1 MAAEHTDVQ
10 SLLALAREKSEQAR
24 SHLFEVMGDM
34 FRDQARILT
43 TQERSLMV
51 DILEKLITEVSRDI
65 RMRLSQRL
73 ATATG
78 LPRELAVLLAN
89 DEIDVAAPILMQC
102 AALQQIDLIEVIHQ
116 RSRQHMLAIA
126 MRRDLSLQ
134 VSDALVDSGDVD
146 VIRTLLENHDAQI
159 SAATLAY
166 IVEQSKAIDDFQGP
180 LVRRHDLP
188 RELAVKMCY
197 WVSAALRLFI
207 LDKFHVDANELDEL
221 IEPVLHDEVKHT
233 REDQAGSADAAKQLA
248 RELHR
253 KGQLTSK
260 IMIQALRRGEVALFE
275 TMLSELSQLRLNL
288 VRRLLYEDGGEG
300 LAIMSRAMDLMRE
313 EFATIFLL
321 SRKTRPGATT
331 TDPTNLGTALAFFD
345 RLIPDNARQVTSRWQ
360 RDPNYLFAIM
370 QVEDSTRATN
380 SGPPSPVP
388 PTTAPPS
395 APSLGGPPSI
405 PRPPRLRHAS
415 SRD

>member
-1 MAAEHTDVQ
+1 MAAEQTDVQ

-34 FRDQARILT
+34 FMDQARILT

-51 DILEKLITEVSRDI
+51 DILEKLITEVSHDI
-65 RMRLSQRL
+65 RTRLSQRL
-73 ATATG
+73 ATAAN

-166 IVEQSKAIDDFQGP
+166 IVEQSKTIDDFQGP

-221 IEPVLHDEVKHT
+221 IEPALQAEVKHAQ
-233 REDQAGSADAAKQLA
+233 EDNVDPSDAAMLLA

-260 IMIQALRRGEVALFE
+260 IIIQALRRGEVALFE
-275 TMLSELSQLRLNL
+275 AMMSELAQLRIPL

-300 LAIMSRAMDLMRE
+300 LAIMARSVGLLRE

-321 SRKTRPGATT
+321 SRKTRPGVIT
-331 TDPTNLGTALAFFD
+331 TDPTSLGSALAFFD
-345 RLIPDNARQVTSRWQ
+345 KLNPDNARQVISRWQ

-370 QVEDSTRATN
+370 QVEDSTRPTN
-380 SGPPSPVP
+380 SGPPSTVP
-388 PTTAPPS
+388 PSPVPPS
-395 APSLGGPPSI
+395 APSPAGPPST
-405 PRPPRLRHAS
+405 PAPRLRHAN

>member
-34 FRDQARILT
+34 FVDQARILT

-51 DILEKLITEVSRDI
+51 DILEKLITEVSHDI
-65 RMRLSQRL
+65 RIRLSQRI
-73 ATATG
+73 ANAVN

-146 VIRTLLENHDAQI
+146 VIRTLLENHDAQV

-166 IVEQSKAIDDFQGP
+166 IVEQSKTIDDFQGP

-221 IEPVLHDEVKHT
+221 IEPALQDEVKHT
-233 REDQAGSADAAKQLA
+233 REDNIDPSDAAMLLA

-260 IMIQALRRGEVALFE
+260 IIIQALRRGEVALFE
-275 TMLSELSQLRLNL
+275 AMMSELAQLRIPL

-300 LAIMSRAMDLMRE
+300 LAIMARSIGLLRE

-321 SRKTRPGATT
+321 SRKTRPGVTT
-331 TDPTNLGTALAFFD
+331 TDPTSLGSSLAFFD
-345 RLIPDNARQVTSRWQ
+345 KLNPDNARQVISRWQ

-370 QVEDSTRATN
+370 QVEELTRPTN
-380 SGPPSPVP
+380 SGPPSTVP
-388 PTTAPPS
+388 PKPAPPS
-395 APSLGGPPSI
+395 APSPGGSMSV
-405 PRPPRLRHAS
+405 PRLRHAN

>member
-1 MAAEHTDVQ
+1 MAAEQTNVQ

-24 SHLFEVMGDM
+24 SHLFEVMGDLFM
-34 FRDQARILT
+34 DQSRTLT

-51 DILEKLITEVSRDI
+51 DILEKLITEVSRDM
-65 RMRLSQRL
+65 RVRLSQRL
-73 ATATG
+73 ATAPG

-102 AALQQIDLIEVIHQ
+102 AALHQLDLIEIIHQ

-134 VSDALVDSGDVD
+134 VSDALVDSADVD

-221 IEPVLHDEVKHT
+221 IEPALQAEVKLAS
-233 REDQAGSADAAKQLA
+233 DDVSDPADAATLLVK
-248 RELHR
+248 ELKR
-253 KGQLTSK
+253 KDRLTSK
-260 IMIQALRRGEVALFE
+260 MMIQSLRRGEIALFE
-275 TMLSELSQLRLNL
+275 SMLSELAELRLSL

-300 LAIMSRAMDLMRE
+300 LAIMARSMELSRE
-313 EFATIFLL
+313 EFATMFLL
-321 SRKTRPGATT
+321 SRKTRPGATS
-331 TDPTNLGTALAFFD
+331 TDPTSLGAALTFFD
-345 RLIPDNARQVTSRWQ
+345 KLLPDNARQVTSRWQ

-370 QVEDSTRATN
+370 QVEESTRSTN
-380 SGPPSPVP
+380 SGPPTS
-388 PTTAPPS
+388 TPPS
-395 APSLGGPPSI
+395 DPSPKDQSPGGPPAM
-405 PRPPRLRHAS
+405 PMPPRLRHAN

>member
-1 MAAEHTDVQ
+1 MAAEQTDVQ
-10 SLLALAREKSEQAR
+10 SLLALAREKSELAR

-34 FRDQARILT
+34 FMDQARILT

-51 DILEKLITEVSRDI
+51 DILEKLITEVSHDI
-65 RMRLSQRL
+65 RIRLSQRI
-73 ATATG
+73 ANAVS

-166 IVEQSKAIDDFQGP
+166 IVEQSKTIDDFQGP

-221 IEPVLHDEVKHT
+221 IEPALQAEVKHA
-233 REDQAGSADAAKQLA
+233 REEIADPSDAAMQLA
-248 RELHR
+248 KELHR

-260 IMIQALRRGEVALFE
+260 MMIQALRRGEVALFE
-275 TMLSELSQLRLNL
+275 AMMSEFAQIRLAL

-300 LAIMSRAMDLMRE
+300 LAIMARSIGLLRE

-321 SRKTRPGATT
+321 SRKTRPGVTT
-331 TDPTNLGTALAFFD
+331 TDPTSLGSALAFFD
-345 RLIPDNARQVTSRWQ
+345 KLNPENARQVISRWQ
-360 RDPNYLFAIM
+360 RDPNYLFAIK
-370 QVEDSTRATN
+370 QVEDTTKPTN
-380 SGPPSPVP
+380 SGPPHTVP
-388 PTTAPPS
+388 PSPAPPS
-395 APSLGGPPSI
+395 APSPAGPPSTLL
-405 PRPPRLRHAS
+405 PRLRHAN

>member
-1 MAAEHTDVQ
+1 MAAEQTDVQ

-24 SHLFEVMGDM
+24 SHLFEVMGDLFM
-34 FRDQARILT
+34 DQARILT

-51 DILEKLITEVSRDI
+51 DILEKLINEVSRSI
-65 RMRLSQRL
+65 RTRLSERV
-73 ATATG
+73 ATAPN
-78 LPRELAVLLAN
+78 LPRELAVLLAH
-89 DEIDVAAPILMQC
+89 DEIDVAAPILMHC
-102 AALQQIDLIEVIHQ
+102 SALQQLDLIEVIHQ

-126 MRRDLSLQ
+126 MRRDLALQ

-207 LDKFHVDANELDEL
+207 LDKFRVDANELDEL
-221 IEPVLHDEVKHT
+221 IEPALRAEVKLAE
-233 REDQAGSADAAKQLA
+233 EDENDPADAAKFLA
-248 RELHR
+248 RELKR
-253 KGQLTSK
+253 KGKLSSK
-260 IMIQALRRGEVALFE
+260 IMIQALRRGEIALFE
-275 TMLSELSQLRLNL
+275 TMMSELANLRLTL
-288 VRRLLYEDGGEG
+288 IRRLLYEDGGEG
-300 LAIMSRAMDLMRE
+300 LAIMSRAMKLTRE
-313 EFATIFLL
+313 EFATVFLL
-321 SRKTRPGATT
+321 SRKTRPGDRAAEAN
-331 TDPTNLGTALAFFD
+331 NLAGALGFFD
-345 RLIPDNARQVTSRWQ
+345 RILPENAIQVTSRWQ

-370 QVEDSTRATN
+370 QVEDSTRPTN
-380 SGPPSPVP
+380 SGPPSTVP
-388 PTTAPPS
+388 PSPVPPS
-395 APSLGGPPSI
+395 APSPVGPPST
-405 PRPPRLRHAS
+405 PVSRLRHAN

>member
-1 MAAEHTDVQ
+1 MAAEQTDVQ
-10 SLLALAREKSEQAR
+10 SLLTLAREKSEQAR
-24 SHLFEVMGDM
+24 SHLFEVMGDLFM
-34 FRDQARILT
+34 DQSRTLT

-51 DILEKLITEVSRDI
+51 DILEKLITEVSHDI
-65 RMRLSQRL
+65 RMRLSQRV
-73 ATATG
+73 AGVSG

-102 AALQQIDLIEVIHQ
+102 AALHQIDLIEVIHQ

-166 IVEQSKAIDDFQGP
+166 IVEQSKSIDDFQGP
-180 LVRRHDLP
+180 LVRRTDLP

-221 IEPVLHDEVKHT
+221 IEPALRAEVKSAQ
-233 REDQAGSADAAKQLA
+233 EDETDPSDAAMLLV
-248 RELHR
+248 RELKR
-253 KGQLTSK
+253 KDKLSSK
-260 IMIQALRRGEVALFE
+260 MLIQALRRGEIALYE
-275 TMLSELSQLRLNL
+275 AMLGELSQLRLPL

-300 LAIMSRAMDLMRE
+300 LAIMARSMDLTRE
-313 EFATIFLL
+313 EFATMFLL
-321 SRKTRPGATT
+321 SRKTRPGAPT
-331 TDPTNLGTALAFFD
+331 TDPSSLGAALAFFD
-345 RLIPDNARQVTSRWQ
+345 KIIPDNARQVTSRWQ

-370 QVEDSTRATN
+370 QVEESTRLTN
-380 SGPPSPVP
+380 NDPPSSTPPSDQSPAGPPAMPM
-388 PTTAPPS
+388 
-395 APSLGGPPSI
+395 
-405 PRPPRLRHAS
+405 PPRLRHAN

>member
-1 MAAEHTDVQ
+1 MAAEQTDVQ

-34 FRDQARILT
+34 FMDQARILT

-51 DILEKLITEVSRDI
+51 DILEKLITEVSHDI
-65 RMRLSQRL
+65 RTRLSQRV
-73 ATATG
+73 ASAAN

-89 DEIDVAAPILMQC
+89 DDIDVAAPILMQC

-166 IVEQSKAIDDFQGP
+166 IVEQSKTIDDFQGP

-221 IEPVLHDEVKHT
+221 IEPALQAEVKHT
-233 REDQAGSADAAKQLA
+233 QEDTTDPSDAAMLLA

-260 IMIQALRRGEVALFE
+260 IIIQALRRGEVALFE
-275 TMLSELSQLRLNL
+275 AMMSELAQLRIPL
-288 VRRLLYEDGGEG
+288 VRRLLYEGGGEG
-300 LAIMSRAMDLMRE
+300 LAITARSVGLLRE

-321 SRKTRPGATT
+321 SRKTRPGVTT
-331 TDPTNLGTALAFFD
+331 TDPTSLGSALSFFD
-345 RLIPDNARQVTSRWQ
+345 KLNPENARQVISRWQ

-370 QVEDSTRATN
+370 QVEDSTRPTN
-380 SGPPSPVP
+380 SGPPSTVP
-388 PTTAPPS
+388 PSPVPPS
-395 APSLGGPPSI
+395 APSPAGPPST
-405 PRPPRLRHAS
+405 PVPRLRHAN

>member
-1 MAAEHTDVQ
+1 MAAEQTDVQ

-34 FRDQARILT
+34 FMDQARTLT

-51 DILEKLITEVSRDI
+51 DILEKLISEVSHDI
-65 RMRLSQRL
+65 RTRLSQRV
-73 ATATG
+73 ATASN

-102 AALQQIDLIEVIHQ
+102 AALQQIDLVEVIHQ

-166 IVEQSKAIDDFQGP
+166 IVEQSKTIDDFQGP

-188 RELAVKMCY
+188 RELAIKMCY

-221 IEPVLHDEVKHT
+221 IEPALQAEVKLT
-233 REDQAGSADAAKQLA
+233 QEDNVDPSDAAMLLA

-275 TMLSELSQLRLNL
+275 AMIGESAQLRIPL

-300 LAIMSRAMDLMRE
+300 LAIMARSIGLLRE

-321 SRKTRPGATT
+321 SRKTRPGITT
-331 TDPTNLGTALAFFD
+331 TDPTNLGSSLAFFD
-345 RLIPDNARQVTSRWQ
+345 KLNPENARQVISRWQ

-370 QVEDSTRATN
+370 QVEDSTRPTN

-388 PTTAPPS
+388 PSPVPPS
-395 APSLGGPPSI
+395 APSPAGPPST
-405 PRPPRLRHAS
+405 PVSRLRHAN

>member
-1 MAAEHTDVQ
+1 MAAEQPDVQ

-24 SHLFEVMGDM
+24 SHLFEVMGDLFM
-34 FRDQARILT
+34 DQSRTLT
-43 TQERSLMV
+43 IQERSLMV

-65 RMRLSQRL
+65 RVRLSQRL
-73 ATATG
+73 ATAPG

-102 AALQQIDLIEVIHQ
+102 GALHQIDLIEIIHQ
-116 RSRQHMLAIA
+116 RSRQHMLAIS
-126 MRRDLSLQ
+126 MRRDLSMQ
-134 VSDALVDSGDVD
+134 VSDMLVDSNDVD

-207 LDKFHVDANELDEL
+207 LDKFHVDANELDGL
-221 IEPVLHDEVKHT
+221 IEPALQAEVELA
-233 REDQAGSADAAKQLA
+233 REDMSDPSDAAKLLA
-248 RELHR
+248 RELKR
-253 KGQLTSK
+253 KDKLTSK
-260 IMIQALRRGEVALFE
+260 MMIQALRRGEVALFE
-275 TMLSELSQLRLNL
+275 TMLSELSGLRLSL
-288 VRRLLYEDGGEG
+288 IRRLLYEDGGEG
-300 LAIMSRAMDLMRE
+300 LAIMGRSMELMRE

-321 SRKTRPGATT
+321 SRKTRPGTAT
-331 TDPTNLGTALAFFD
+331 TDPGSLGAALAFFD
-345 RLIPDNARQVTSRWQ
+345 KILPDNARQVTSRWQ

-370 QVEDSTRATN
+370 QVEDSSKPTN
-380 SGPPSPVP
+380 SGPPATTPPNGHSP
-388 PTTAPPS
+388 
-395 APSLGGPPSI
+395 GGPVSMLT
-405 PRPPRLRHAS
+405 PPRLRHAN

>member
-34 FRDQARILT
+34 FVDQARILT

-51 DILEKLITEVSRDI
+51 DILEKLITEVSHDI
-65 RMRLSQRL
+65 RIRLSQRI
-73 ATATG
+73 ANAVN

-146 VIRTLLENHDAQI
+146 VIRTLLENHDAQV

-166 IVEQSKAIDDFQGP
+166 IVEQSKTIDDFQGP

-221 IEPVLHDEVKHT
+221 IEPALQDEVKHT
-233 REDQAGSADAAKQLA
+233 REDNVDPSDAAMLLA

-260 IMIQALRRGEVALFE
+260 IIIQALRRGEVALFE
-275 TMLSELSQLRLNL
+275 AMMSELAQLRIPL

-300 LAIMSRAMDLMRE
+300 LAIMARSIGLLRE

-321 SRKTRPGATT
+321 SRKTRPGVNT
-331 TDPTNLGTALAFFD
+331 TDPTSLGSSLAFFD
-345 RLIPDNARQVTSRWQ
+345 KLNPDNARQVISRWQ

-370 QVEDSTRATN
+370 QVEESTRPMN
-380 SGPPSPVP
+380 SGPPSTVP
-388 PTTAPPS
+388 PKPAPPS
-395 APSLGGPPSI
+395 APSPGGSMSV
-405 PRPPRLRHAS
+405 PRLRHAN